1 MIDLCLLGNGG
12 MMPLPGR
19 PLSATLIRSGSETI
33 LFDCGENTQVNWRL
47 SGFAYRTTSTI
58 LLSHL
63 HADHV
68 AGLPGVL
75 FQIAHSGRIEPVTIY
90 GPEHTFEIVSHLTAI
105 VGRLPYEL
113 RVIQL
118 AGGESL
124 DIPAG
129 FRLST
134 LALQHRMPCLGYRLD
149 LPRAPRFDPDRA
161 KALGVPVTDWSR
173 LQRGETVN
181 GIAPIQ
187 VLGPP
192 RRGLRVALITDTSL
206 IDTLTAFVA
215 DSDLLVC
222 EAMYADDAD
231 ADRAQQRGHLTA
243 RQSARLA
250 AVAHVRHLWLTH
262 FSPSVE
268 DLSTITT
275 IVHQEFPNAIAGTPG
290 LAMTLSFDDEGRES
304 GIGNRRRD

>member
-12 MMPLPGR
+12 MMPLPDR

-33 LFDCGENTQVNWRL
+33 LFDCGENTQVNWRR
-47 SGFAYRTTSTI
+47 SGFSYRTTSTI

-68 AGLPGVL
+68 AGLPGVF
-75 FQIAHSGRIEPVTIY
+75 FQIAHAGRREPVTIY

-113 RVIQL
+113 RAVEV

-124 DIPAG
+124 GLPG
-129 FRLST
+129 GLSLST
-134 LALQHRMPCLGYRLD
+134 LALQHRMPCIGYRLD
-149 LPRAPRFDPDRA
+149 LARAPRFEPDRA
-161 KALGVPVTDWSR
+161 TALGAPVTDWSR
-173 LQRGETVN
+173 LQRGETVH
-181 GIAPIQ
+181 GIRPDQ

-206 IDTLTAFVA
+206 IDTLPGFVA
-215 DSDLLVC
+215 GSDLLVC
-222 EAMYADDAD
+222 EAMYAGDAD
-231 ADRAQQRGHLTA
+231 AERARERGHLTA
-243 RQSARLA
+243 RQAARLA
-250 AVAHVRHLWLTH
+250 TEANVRHLWLTH

-268 DLSTITT
+268 DLTT
-275 IVHQEFPNAIAGTPG
+275 LAAVAQEEFPTAVAGTPG
-290 LAMTLSFDDEGRES
+290 LAITLSFDD
-304 GIGNRRRD
+304 

>member
-12 MMPLPGR
+12 MMPLPER

-33 LFDCGENTQVNWRL
+33 LFDCGENTQVNWRR
-47 SGFAYRTTSTI
+47 SGFAYRTISTI

-75 FQIAHSGRIEPVTIY
+75 FQIAHSGRTEPVNIY
-90 GPEHTFEIVSHLTAI
+90 GPERTHEIVSHLTAI

-113 RVIQL
+113 LVVEMS
-118 AGGESL
+118 GGESIE
-124 DIPAG
+124 IPAG
-129 FRLST
+129 FTLST

-149 LPRAPRFDPDRA
+149 LARAPRFDPERA
-161 KALGVPVTDWSR
+161 TVLGVPVSGWSR
-173 LQRGETVN
+173 LQGGETVN
-181 GIAPIQ
+181 GVTPGQ

-192 RRGLRVALITDTSL
+192 RRGLRVALITDTSVFDGL
-206 IDTLTAFVA
+206 QPFVS
-215 DSDLLVC
+215 DSDLLIC
-222 EAMYADDAD
+222 ESMYADDAD
-231 ADRAQQRGHLTA
+231 AERARERGHLTA

-250 AVAHVRHLWLTH
+250 AQANVRQLWLTH

-268 DLSTITT
+268 DLEEITA
-275 IVHQEFPNAIAGTPG
+275 VALQEFPTAVAGTPG
-290 LAMTLSFDDEGRES
+290 LALTLSFDDE
-304 GIGNRRRD
+304 

>member
-12 MMPLPGR
+12 MMPLPDR

-33 LFDCGENTQVNWRL
+33 LFDCGENTQVNWRR
-47 SGFAYRTTSTI
+47 SGYAYRTTGAI

-63 HADHV
+63 HADHI

-75 FQIAHSGRIEPVTIY
+75 FQIAHSGRTNPVIIY
-90 GPEHTFEIVSHLTAI
+90 GPERTCEIVSHLTAI

-113 RVIQL
+113 RVVEL
-118 AGGESL
+118 FGGESL
-124 DIPAG
+124 EIAAG
-129 FRLST
+129 FTLST

-149 LPRAPRFDPDRA
+149 LPRAPRFDPERA
-161 KALGVPVTDWSR
+161 AALAVPITDWSR
-173 LQRGETVN
+173 LQRGETIN
-181 GIAPIQ
+181 GITSDQ

-206 IDTLTAFVA
+206 FDGLQPFVS

-222 EAMYADDAD
+222 ESMYADDAD
-231 ADRAQQRGHLTA
+231 AERARERGHLTA
-243 RQSARLA
+243 RQSARFA
-250 AVAHVRHLWLTH
+250 AEANVRHLWLTH

-268 DLSTITT
+268 SPTAIQS
-275 IVHQEFPNAIAGTPG
+275 VARQEFPTAIAGTPG
-290 LAMTLSFDDEGRES
+290 LTMTLSFDEGDR
-304 GIGNRRRD
+304 G